1 MLYFH
6 GVLVINRKTMKTKYI
21 LFLTIACTFYSGL
34 VSAQQYKLQS
44 TQDVRMKLPSGDESR
59 AQNVFVEVGGQG
71 LLFTANY
78 DSRFSNR
85 RDGLGGRVGIGY
97 LASDGDNATTIPLSL
112 NYLLGK
118 GKHFFEVGLGA
129 TIIATSGND
138 NSFFFDGN
146 NSNVIGTMSFSY
158 RVQPVD
164 SGFAFRVGLTPIFNS
179 DFFIPYYGGLSLG
192 YTF

>member
-1 MLYFH
+1 MM
-6 GVLVINRKTMKTKYI
+6 INYDISSMKIKLLQILI
-21 LFLTIACTFYSGL
+21 LFCIFISREAYSQTASPFSDS
-34 VSAQQYKLQS
+34 VK
-44 TQDVRMKLPSGDESR
+44 VKLPAGDQRR
-59 AQNVFVEVGGQG
+59 AQNVFVEIGGQG

-85 RDGLGGRVGIGY
+85 RDGLGGRIGIGY
-97 LASDGDNATTIPLSL
+97 IASEGDNATTVPISM

-118 GKHFFEVGLGA
+118 GKHFFEVGIGA
-129 TIIATSGND
+129 TLIATSGTD
-138 NSFFFDGN
+138 NSFFFNEN

-158 RVQPVD
+158 RLQPLD
-164 SGFAFRVGLTPIFNS
+164 NGFSLRVGLTPVFNS

>member
-1 MLYFH
+1 
-6 GVLVINRKTMKTKYI
+6 MKNI
-21 LFLTIACTFYSGL
+21 LILSVVCLFISDIVFG
-34 VSAQQYKLQS
+34 QQTTSQS
-44 TQDVRMKLPSGDESR
+44 SEDLRMTLPSSDERR
-59 AQNVFVEVGGQG
+59 AQNVFVEIGGQG

-97 LASDGDNATTIPLSL
+97 LASDGDKVTTIPLSL

-118 GKHFFEVGLGA
+118 EKHFFEVGLGA
-129 TIIATSGND
+129 TFLATKGNQD
-138 NSFFFDGN
+138 SFFFDEN

-158 RVQPVD
+158 RLQPVD
-164 SGFAFRVGLTPIFNS
+164 NGFSFRIGLTPVFNS

>member
-1 MLYFH
+1 MKKIYLTLLT
-6 GVLVINRKTMKTKYI
+6 VLCAG
-21 LFLTIACTFYSGL
+21 LTLTADAQNFK
-34 VSAQQYKLQS
+34 SAAMPEVL
-44 TQDVRMKLPSGDESR
+44 TKLPSGEGSR

-78 DSRFSNR
+78 DTRFGNR

-97 LASDGDNATTIPLSL
+97 ISADGDNATTVPLSL

-118 GKHFFEVGLGA
+118 NNKFFEIGLGA
-129 TIIATSGND
+129 TILATGGSED
-138 NSFFFDGN
+138 SFFFDDN
-146 NSNVIGTMSFSY
+146 NSNVIGTMSFTY

-164 SGFAFRVGLTPIFNS
+164 SGFSFRAGITPVFNA
-179 DFFIPYYGGLSLG
+179 DFFIPYYGGISLG

>member
-1 MLYFH
+1 
-6 GVLVINRKTMKTKYI
+6 MKKSSILILAFGCI
-21 LFLTIACTFYSGL
+21 LFSGL
-34 VSAQQYKLQS
+34 ASAQQLQS
-44 TQDVRMKLPSGDESR
+44 QNSDLRMKLPSGEGAR

-78 DSRFSNR
+78 DTRFSNR
-85 RDGLGGRVGIGY
+85 RDGLGGRAGIGY
-97 LASDGDNATTIPLSL
+97 IASDGDNATTIPLSL

-158 RVQPVD
+158 RLQPVD
-164 SGFAFRVGLTPIFNS
+164 SGFAFRVGLTPIFNG